1 MLNKGATHLM
11 ADDSRTGGRCYRT
24 YSPTY
29 SQLLVTV
36 MTSHI
41 NLPSIDHSEMASDNR
56 RFASGI
62 FAILAKALID
72 ANKKLD
78 FDFTHSVSVSKLRA
92 RSGFSRL
99 HRPFS
104 QKKQDLNILNSRP
117 VKISIGACL
126 SYVLQN
132 PLQMYKEKLK

>member
-1 MLNKGATHLM
+1 
-11 ADDSRTGGRCYRT
+11 
-24 YSPTY
+24 
-29 SQLLVTV
+29 
-36 MTSHI
+36 MTFYI
-41 NLPSIDHSEMASDNR
+41 NLLPIDHSKMASDVR
-56 RFASGI
+56 WFVSSI

-72 ANKKLD
+72 ANKKMD